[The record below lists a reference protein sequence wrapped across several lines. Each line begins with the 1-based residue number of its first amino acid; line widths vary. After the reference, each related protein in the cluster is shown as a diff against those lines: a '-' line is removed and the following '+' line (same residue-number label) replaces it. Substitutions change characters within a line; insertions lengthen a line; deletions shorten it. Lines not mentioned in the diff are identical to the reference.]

1 MRAANQ
7 CDWPR
12 GRGGGSSL
20 VVIGQSIFANTSTEA
35 PSDADRTM
43 SRAIAVAVSSVSS
56 LRPRRRCDGRR
67 ARPSRATND
76 RDAIAA
82 LRELANGRWNVG
94 EYASKRR
101 EHLVTELGDIIGEED
116 ALENIAEQPGW
127 DEEGKMRF
135 CVRVV
140 ADELGLGEAECG
152 ARLGRLFTL
161 APGLE
166 RRVLDREVRMADI
179 VRMAANVPDIAL
191 AFVRLKEILPE
202 ADLSKLVQNKP
213 AMLLKDP
220 ADVRRKVDEFRE
232 KCPKLRWD
240 LILSDFTQLWDVRD
254 PAECVDL
261 LKDKLDM
268 NDDEVQAFLGQRP
281 DMLLSVLSRHDMI
294 SYDNGTLA
302 QVQATLAGDRFS
314 DGW

>member
-1 MRAANQ
+1 MWSTPAERAAAQ
-7 CDWPR
+7 WR
-12 GRGGGSSL
+12 R
-20 VVIGQSIFANTSTEA
+20 
-35 PSDADRTM
+35 M
-43 SRAIAVAVSSVSS
+43 SRAVAVAVSSVRSG
-56 LRPRRRCDGRR
+56 RRDGRR
-67 ARPSRATND
+67 ARAVGATND
-76 RDAIAA
+76 RDAIGA
-82 LRELANGRWNVG
+82 LRELASGRWNVG
-94 EYASKRR
+94 EYKSKRR
-101 EHLVTELGDIIGEED
+101 EHLVTDLGDIIGEED

-152 ARLGRLFTL
+152 ARLGRLFTI

-179 VRMAANVPDIAL
+179 VRMAANVPDVAV

-220 ADVRRKVDEFRE
+220 ADVRRKVNEFRE

-261 LKDKLDM
+261 LKAKLDM

-281 DMLLSVLSRHDMI
+281 VALLSVQSRHDMI
-294 SYDNGTLA
+294 SYDNGTLS